1 MDPVTISLAVGVA
14 SKAFSAIK
22 QGFAVG
28 RDIEQMSGDI
38 GRWMG
43 AVSDVDNAEKQAKNP
58 PLFGKLFKAGSIE
71 EAAMAAYAAKKKL
84 EEQRYELKM
93 FLNLTHGPG
102 AYDELLQMEGQIR
115 KQRQRTIYKQQQMR
129 QQIGEGIAWLF
140 LALVVGGALL
150 LLASI
155 FSGKSYADGF
165 KYKPRGYTEQQKIWQ
180 NKIIK
185 KQMVTCRLKS
195 QKVYMGKM
203 ACIYVA
209 AGGTKNK
216 TYEIEFTDV
225 HIGCP
230 RQYSCVY
237 NPGSKEPQIGDVMKS
252 LKSAVKGK

>member
-58 PLFGKLFKAGSIE
+58 PLFGKIFKAGSIE

-93 FLNLTHGPG
+93 FLNLTHGPQ

-115 KQRQRTIYKQQQMR
+115 KQRQQTVYKQQQMR
-129 QQIGEGIAWLF
+129 RQLGEGIAWLF
-140 LALVVGGALL
+140 LALVMGGFLL
-150 LLASI
+150 LLASL
-155 FSGKSYADGF
+155 FSSKAYGSNYTYVPKPYTKQQLQNQGKIEKK
-165 KYKPRGYTEQQKIWQ
+165 KYT
-180 NKIIK
+180 
-185 KQMVTCRLKS
+185 TCRLKKRIKS
-195 QKVYMGKM
+195 KTGQM
-203 ACIYVA
+203 ACIYI
-209 AGGTKNK
+209 GNNK
-216 TYEIEFTDV
+216 TYELMIESW
-225 HIGCP
+225 CP
-230 RQYSCVY
+230 KQYKCRY
-237 NPGSKEPQIGDVMKS
+237 NPWGKEPNIDDVIDS
-252 LKSAVKGK
+252 LNNATKGK

>member
-93 FLNLTHGPG
+93 FLNLTHGPQ
-102 AYDELLQMEGQIR
+102 AYNELLQMEGQIR
-115 KQRQRTIYKQQQMR
+115 KQRQETIYKQQQLRR
-129 QQIGEGIAWLF
+129 QVGEGIGWVF
-140 LALVVGGALL
+140 LILVIGGFLL
-150 LLASI
+150 LLASV
-155 FSGKSYADGF
+155 FSSKAYGD
-165 KYKPRGYTEQQKIWQ
+165 GYTYKSKKYTKQQKIHQ
-180 NKIIK
+180 GILK
-185 KQMVTCRLKS
+185 KNVYVTCRLKK
-195 QKVYMGKM
+195 QKVVKDKM
-203 ACIYVA
+203 ACIYEGA
-209 AGGTKNK
+209 NK
-216 TYEIEFTDV
+216 TYELEFADV
-225 HIGCP
+225 RVGCP
-230 RQYSCVY
+230 RQYKCIH
-237 NPGSKEPQIGDVMKS
+237 NPNSKEPNINDVMES
-252 LKSAVKGK
+252 LRSITK

>member
-84 EEQRYELKM
+84 EEQRYELKV
-93 FLNLTHGPG
+93 FLNMTHGPG

-115 KQRQRTIYKQQQMR
+115 KQRQETVYKQQQMR
-129 QQIGEGIAWLF
+129 RQIGEAIAWL
-140 LALVVGGALL
+140 LVASIIGGFAL
-150 LLASI
+150 LLASVW
-155 FSGKSYADGF
+155 SKKAKADGYI
-165 KYKPRGYTEQQKIWQ
+165 YKPKEYTKQQKVWQ
-180 NKIIK
+180 GKTK
-185 KQMVTCRLKS
+185 K
-195 QKVYMGKM
+195 
-203 ACIYVA
+203 
-209 AGGTKNK
+209 KN
-216 TYEIEFTDV
+216 IQLVD
-225 HIGCP
+225 
-230 RQYSCVY
+230 
-237 NPGSKEPQIGDVMKS
+237 
-252 LKSAVKGK
+252 

>member
-93 FLNLTHGPG
+93 FLNLTHGPQ
-102 AYDELLQMEGQIR
+102 AYNELLQMEGQIR
-115 KQRQRTIYKQQQMR
+115 KQRQETIYKQQQLRR
-129 QQIGEGIAWLF
+129 QVGEGIGWVF
-140 LALVVGGALL
+140 LILGGFLL

-155 FSGKSYADGF
+155 FSSKAYGD
-165 KYKPRGYTEQQKIWQ
+165 GYTYKSKKYTKQQKIHQ
-180 NKIIK
+180 GILK
-185 KQMVTCRLKS
+185 KNVYVTCRLKK
-195 QKVYMGKM
+195 QKVVKDKM
-203 ACIYVA
+203 ACIYEGA
-209 AGGTKNK
+209 NK
-216 TYEIEFTDV
+216 TYELEFADV
-225 HIGCP
+225 RVGCP
-230 RQYSCVY
+230 RQYKCIH
-237 NPGSKEPQIGDVMKS
+237 NPNSKEPNINDVMES
-252 LKSAVKGK
+252 LRSITK